1 MAYTMLIRRA
11 ALAGTTLAG
20 ALALDFVT
28 KWLILNIVMVPP
40 RPIEITPFFNL
51 RLGFNTGVSFGLFRE
66 LFLEH
71 PLMLAGI
78 KMVIVAGLVVWA
90 MRTTK
95 PSETIG
101 LGIIA
106 GGATGNVVD
115 RIRQGAVTDFL
126 DFHVG
131 DWHWPAFNMA
141 DVTIATGAA
150 LLVAGSLWSAKSAA
164 PKSATA
170 TPPHP
175 GARS

>member
-1 MAYTMLIRRA
+1 M
-11 ALAGTTLAG
+11 
-20 ALALDFVT
+20 
-28 KWLILNIVMVPP
+28 
-40 RPIEITPFFNL
+40 
-51 RLGFNTGVSFGLFRE
+51 FRE
-66 LFLEH
+66 FFLDR
-71 PLMLAGI
+71 PLALAGI

-90 MRTTK
+90 MRTAK